1 MCQHS
6 SPPIRF
12 ADTLES
18 YGGLSP
24 SIFNKLRFLN
34 EKISGNI

>member
-1 MCQHS
+1 MSQHS

-24 SIFNKLRFLN
+24 SILLGF
-34 EKISGNI
+34 

>member
-1 MCQHS
+1 MSQHS

-24 SIFNKLRFLN
+24 SIFNLEL
-34 EKISGNI
+34 

>member
-1 MCQHS
+1 MSQHS

-24 SIFNKLRFLN
+24 SIFNL
-34 EKISGNI
+34 EI

>member
-1 MCQHS
+1 MGQHS

-24 SIFNKLRFLN
+24 SIFNL
-34 EKISGNI
+34 EI

>member
-1 MCQHS
+1 MYNNVCQHS

-24 SIFNKLRFLN
+24 SIFNL
-34 EKISGNI
+34 EI